1 MTIARAI
8 RAAISVHA
16 RANGEPQSSWR
27 VSFAGTSQMCITSDA
42 AAIVK
47 TIAVALERPNPKRVS
62 LVSLSIKSTRMRF
75 STTLIA
81 KVFTFNANEIAPARM
96 TPCINI

>member
-1 MTIARAI
+1 MIARAT
-8 RAAISVHA
+8 RAEISVHV
-16 RANGEPQSSWR
+16 RAKGDPQRSWR

-62 LVSLSIKSTRMRF
+62 FVSLSIRSTRMRF

-81 KVFTFNANEIAPARM
+81 KVFMFNANEIAPARI
-96 TPCINI
+96 TPCISI